1 MLIFR
6 KYVLPVMPP
15 SPSRRGG
22 KEPGHFS
29 PRAYAR
35 KIPLTKGSVAAPA
48 LPGLRSRAVC
58 LPSALAACRRR
69 EEKGEGGTSVP
80 PFSLHTGIHS
90 KQDNCLVL
98 IAPTARWIL
107 MRRTDAQSAAV
118 SIKISYFNAYGTKL
132 QALKAKACKAD
143 WLCSGARFLDKI
155 VQKPCTFHGSAL
167 ALPWKYAL

>member
-1 MLIFR
+1 MYEHGRPGGRPCSYSANTFSRSCPLPRHAAAERSRVIFR
-6 KYVLPVMPP
+6 
-15 SPSRRGG
+15 
-22 KEPGHFS
+22 
-29 PRAYAR
+29 RAYAR

-48 LPGLRSRAVC
+48 LPGLRSRAAR

-80 PFSLHTGIHS
+80 PFSLHTRIHS

-118 SIKISYFNAYGTKL
+118 PMKLSYFNAYGTKL
-132 QALKAKACKAD
+132 QALKAKACSFVPAQGFWTK
-143 WLCSGARFLDKI
+143 LSKN
-155 VQKPCTFHGSAL
+155 L
-167 ALPWKYAL
+167 APSTGVL